1 MEILVRTAFY
11 NWSRASDKAVVVF
24 CTQTSGSGKTFLCK
38 NLISILRADVNKK
51 GPIFQSL
58 VNGEYSGMPV
68 VGTTQ
73 CNLQTMRELQK
84 GSLKIEQIQEVASAR
99 TIYIDIQNDILDPR
113 TQQVSFKRALY
124 VAMYQKALKD
134 KSINYQTSFAVP
146 DPEEFCKVLKEKD
159 GYDGKWCL
167 VLDEI
172 GVIEDHY
179 FSLFQEFPQKTQTVA
194 SPQKGH
200 ISQESR
206 YRVLLTII
214 GAIAQYVSLL
224 LLLIFL
230 SFNILFSPH
239 TV

>member
-1 MEILVRTAFY
+1 M
-11 NWSRASDKAVVVF
+11 
-24 CTQTSGSGKTFLCK
+24 
-38 NLISILRADVNKK
+38 ISILRADVNKK
-51 GPIFQSL
+51 GPIFRSL

-113 TQQVSFKRALY
+113 TQKVSFKRALY
-124 VAMYQKALKD
+124 VAMYRKALKD
-134 KSINYQTSFAVP
+134 TSINYQTSFAVP
-146 DPEEFCKVLKEKD
+146 NPEEFCKVLKEKD

-172 GVIEDHY
+172 GVIEDRY
-179 FSLFQEFPQKTQTVA
+179 FSLFQEFAGENQTVA
-194 SPQKGH
+194 SQKGH

-206 YRVLLTII
+206 YQFLLPII
-214 GAIAQYVSLL
+214 GAIAQYVSCCCC
-224 LLLIFL
+224 
-230 SFNILFSPH
+230 
-239 TV
+239 